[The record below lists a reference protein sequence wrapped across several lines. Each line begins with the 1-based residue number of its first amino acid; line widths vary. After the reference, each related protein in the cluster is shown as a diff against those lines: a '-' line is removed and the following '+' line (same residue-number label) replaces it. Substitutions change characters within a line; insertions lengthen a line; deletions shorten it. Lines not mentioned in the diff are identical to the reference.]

1 MKNQVYGKDGVI
13 YAYNKAGLPY
23 CLEKIH
29 GRKDVPSI
37 RILLSIPKQKPNST
51 CKLCEALKKA
61 GE

>member
-29 GRKDVPSI
+29 SRP
-37 RILLSIPKQKPNST
+37 
-51 CKLCEALKKA
+51 
-61 GE
+61 